1 MSELLSLLFESFTTV
16 VTGLAGGIKESVSHL
31 IYVDPDASTK
41 VLSDA
46 VQFIF
51 IVAGLSI
58 AMTVFFMVFRLIR
71 FGRQR

>member
-1 MSELLSLLFESFTTV
+1 MSELISLLFKSFTTV
-16 VTGLAGGIKESVSHL
+16 VTGLAGGIKDAATEL
-31 IYVDPDASTK
+31 IYQNNGSGE
-41 VLSDA
+41 LSD
-46 VQFIF
+46 VIQFIF